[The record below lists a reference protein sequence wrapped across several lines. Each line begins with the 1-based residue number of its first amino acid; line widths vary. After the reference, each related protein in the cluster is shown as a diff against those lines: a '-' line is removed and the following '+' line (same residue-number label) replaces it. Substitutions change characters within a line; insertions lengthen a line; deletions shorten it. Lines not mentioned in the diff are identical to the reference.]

1 MLRLWRHPKTQVI
14 RLYFPKKAIT
24 NALADA
30 DVALDPETVKGW
42 VEQHS
47 SGRPTVRVTVKSDET
62 IDRVLV
68 NGIRDALEKTEDFLA
83 SDSWDTLVEQAQ
95 NPKAYTS
102 PKPEPQAPTGSQEQA
117 NTENAEAQETTDD
130 HTAAAGSDAQNRK
143 RYLEAGRL
151 DIASI
156 KMPKPI
162 TIEVDHRETRLISE
176 LLDAHPLITVETS
189 QLELA
194 DFRITD
200 REGNELL
207 IERKRCTGTE
217 SKTDFEASIQTS
229 GRLFDQSERLRFQV
243 SNSDHQ
249 VIPVIILEGNTYS
262 NALSMLVQQIDGA
275 ITFLASVQRI
285 SVLNTYNANHSA
297 YVIAKLASHFIDGL
311 YTPVSLHQA
320 KPKALFSQKTYVL
333 ESLPGISTKIAEALL
348 EHFGSVRAVTQA
360 SEGELSRVR
369 GIGAKRARE
378 ISRVLGEA

>member
-1 MLRLWRHPKTQVI
+1 MLRLWRHPKTQAI
-14 RLYFPKKAIT
+14 RLYFSKKTIA

-42 VEQHS
+42 IQQNR
-47 SGRPTVRVTVKSDET
+47 SGRPEVWVSVKSEVT
-62 IDRVLV
+62 NNRAPLS
-68 NGIRDALEKTEDFLA
+68 GIRDALERTDDFLA

-95 NPKAYTS
+95 NPKSYTKPQSEPPVS
-102 PKPEPQAPTGSQEQA
+102 PENHCEA
-117 NTENAEAQETTDD
+117 NNHDAEALETTDD

-143 RYLEAGRL
+143 RYYEAGRL
-151 DIASI
+151 DITSI

-162 TIEVDHRETRLISE
+162 TIEVDHRETRLISD
-176 LLDAHPLITVETS
+176 LLSAHPLISVETS

-207 IERKRCTGTE
+207 IERKRCTGDGM
-217 SKTDFEASIQTS
+217 KTDFEASIQTS

-249 VIPVIILEGNTYS
+249 VIPVIILEGNVHA
-262 NALSMLVQQIDGA
+262 NATSMLLQQVDGA
-275 ITFLASVQRI
+275 ISFIAAVQRI
-285 SVLNTYNANHSA
+285 SLLSTYNANHSA
-297 YVIAKLASHFIDGL
+297 YAIAKLASHFIDGL

-360 SEGELSRVR
+360 SEGELVRVP